1 MTQYAAHPVS
11 PADLRKEYRAAELLE
26 SNAAADPFEQ
36 FARWFADAERADV
49 PEPTAMTLA
58 TADATG
64 RPSAR
69 VVLLKGFDARGFTF
83 YTNHT
88 SRKGRELAENPRA
101 SLCFYWTALERQV
114 RIDGSVE
121 PVSRDEAE
129 RYFHSRPIGSQI
141 GAWASHQSAVIR
153 SRAELEAREAE
164 LRQRFGDTVPLPDFW
179 GGYRV
184 VPSEVEFWQGRP
196 SRLHDRLRYARCV
209 ESWTIDRLAP

>member
-1 MTQYAAHPVS
+1 MTQYAAHPAS
-11 PADLRKEYRAAELLE
+11 PADLRKEYRAGELLE
-26 SNAAADPFEQ
+26 SHAAADPFEQ
-36 FARWFADAERADV
+36 FARWFADAKAADV

-69 VVLLKGFDARGFTF
+69 VVLLKGFVF

-114 RIDGSVE
+114 RVDGSVE
-121 PVSRDEAE
+121 SVSRDEAD

-153 SRAELEAREAE
+153 SREELEARDAE

-196 SRLHDRLRYARCV
+196 SRLHDRLLYLKAGDA
-209 ESWTIDRLAP
+209 WTRRRLSP